1 MSSEHVTTLADRF
14 GASEAL
20 IQRSADAR
28 ATAGGTTSEEV
39 LSAWTGGTPAPIT
52 SAPPQSAPA
61 TPPTPPEAVKA
72 EKAPGETPAD
82 SVTTEPAP
90 DPGEQPQPA
99 EAPAPAP
106 ATPATRTSG
115 LSPWVVAAL
124 LIIPLFGL
132 LYLVVNSNGVACGDG
147 GRLEVAF
154 DGSIVNCDGTAFEG
168 RGGGEAEAAALLA
181 VGREV
186 YTTGARC
193 NSCHGNNGQG
203 GTGPAM
209 SGGAVLETWPSC
221 DDQVEWITLG
231 SNGWS
236 VEVGSNYGAQA
247 KPVEGGMPA
256 FNADLTE
263 EEIRAVAAFE
273 RIIFGGASAEETR
286 IACGLR
292 EEESV
297 NTGAGE
303 STPEG

>member
-28 ATAGGTTSEEV
+28 ATARGMTSEEV
-39 LSAWTGGTPAPIT
+39 LSAWTGGAPVPI
-52 SAPPQSAPA
+52 AAAQPQSAPA
-61 TPPTPPEAVKA
+61 APPTPPEAAEA
-72 EKAPGETPAD
+72 EKAPGEIPAD
-82 SVTTEPAP
+82 SVTTEPAL
-90 DPGEQPQPA
+90 DTSEQPQPT

-106 ATPATRTSG
+106 ATPAIRTSG

-132 LYLVVNSNGVACGDG
+132 LYLVVNSNGVACGEG

-168 RGGGEAEAAALLA
+168 RGGGGAEAAALLA
-181 VGREV
+181 VGQEV
-186 YTTGARC
+186 YTTGAQC
-193 NSCHGNNGQG
+193 SSCHGGNGQG

-221 DDQVEWITLG
+221 DDQVEWIALG

-247 KPVEGGMPA
+247 KPVQGGMPA
-256 FNADLTE
+256 FNADLSE
-263 EEIRAVAAFE
+263 DEIRAVAAFE
-273 RIIFGGASAEETR
+273 RIRFGGAPAEETL
-286 IACGLR
+286 IACGLI
-292 EEESV
+292 EEESAD
-297 NTGAGE
+297 TAAGE
-303 STPEG
+303 TTPEG